1 MKAAPRAALLIGIDS
16 DETKANVSN
25 LIVQTDRHIS
35 TLFYFRT
42 LTVEPIHI
50 TAHSHFNMSVLAVMV

>member
-1 MKAAPRAALLIGIDS
+1 MRGRVGDMKAAPRAALLIRIDS

-35 TLFYFRT
+35 TLFSCRT
-42 LTVEPIHI
+42 LIVEPIHI
-50 TAHSHFNMSVLAVMV
+50 TATFTCP